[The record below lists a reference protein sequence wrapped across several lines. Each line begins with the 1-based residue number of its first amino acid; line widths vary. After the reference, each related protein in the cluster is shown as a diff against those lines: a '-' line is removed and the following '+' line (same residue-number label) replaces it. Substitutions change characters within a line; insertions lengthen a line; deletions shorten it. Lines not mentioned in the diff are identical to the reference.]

1 MNESILFF
9 SEKIEKKYKVYLNYD
24 ISEIILKKIENN
36 FLKLKQ
42 IKKCIIHKKNKLSN
56 QQSNFK
62 KQSFRTSDIY
72 IISKI
77 LDYEKYLNQLNN
89 DKQFK
94 YEVLKEW

>member
-1 MNESILFF
+1 MNKSILFF

-62 KQSFRTSDIY
+62 KQSVRTSDIY